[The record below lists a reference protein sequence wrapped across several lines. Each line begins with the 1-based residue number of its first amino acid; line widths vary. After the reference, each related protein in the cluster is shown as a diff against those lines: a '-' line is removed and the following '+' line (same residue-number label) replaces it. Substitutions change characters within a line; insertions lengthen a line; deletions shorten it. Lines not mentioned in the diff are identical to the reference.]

1 VPSRNKSKTM
11 KASVMSET
19 VFAPSLCHID
29 LAALQ
34 RNFARLG
41 EPASLMPVI
50 KNDAYGHGLLPV
62 ARALAEVG
70 ARRFAVGTPGE
81 GAALRRAG
89 LQQEIVPLLG
99 GMTLEDWRAAAAHS
113 LLPLLA
119 DGEDLKKALAC
130 CRHDRALRVGI
141 KCETGMN
148 RLGFCRQDIPGLME
162 YLRSHPCLEPVLA
175 LSHLACADMP
185 EENAYSQSQIRAFT
199 AICENLRAVWP
210 FMERSL
216 ANSAGLLGLP
226 ESRFDVARPG
236 IALYG
241 GNPFAGGPR
250 EEAGA
255 GLEWGMSVSAPVI
268 GLRRLRAGQ
277 CVSYGRAFTAPA
289 DMTLAVIAAGYATG
303 VARSLSNRMEL
314 LIHGRRVPQVGR
326 VCMGMLMAD
335 VTALPQ
341 TRLSDTAWLLG
352 GPAEPGI
359 APVTA
364 QETADRL
371 ETIPYEIL
379 CRMGA
384 MNARVYAA

>member
-1 VPSRNKSKTM
+1 
-11 KASVMSET
+11 MSET
-19 VFAPSLCHID
+19 AFAPSLCRID

-34 RNFARLG
+34 RNFVRLG

-62 ARALAEVG
+62 ARALAAAG

-81 GAALRRAG
+81 GAALRQAG
-89 LQQEIVPLLG
+89 IKQEIVPLLG
-99 GMTLEDWRAAAAHS
+99 GMTLEDWRSAAAHS

-119 DGEDLKKALAC
+119 DGEDLKKAPAC
-130 CRHDRALRVGI
+130 SWHDRVLRVGI
-141 KCETGMN
+141 KFETGMN
-148 RLGFCRQDIPGLME
+148 RLGFRRQDIPDLAE
-162 YLRSHPCLEPVLA
+162 YLRARPCLEPVLA

-199 AICENLRAVWP
+199 AVCESLRAVWP
-210 FMERSL
+210 SVERSL

-226 ESRFDVARPG
+226 ESRFDVSRPG

-241 GNPFAGGPR
+241 GNPFAGGR
-250 EEAGA
+250 WERLGA

-268 GLRRLRAGQ
+268 GVRRLRTGQ
-277 CVSYGRAFTAPA
+277 SVSYGRAFTAPA

-303 VARSLSNRMEL
+303 VARALSGRMEVL
-314 LIHGRRVPQVGR
+314 VHGRRVPQVGR

-335 VTALPQ
+335 VTGLPQ
-341 TRLSDTAWLLG
+341 TRPADTAWLLG
-352 GPAEPGI
+352 GPAEPGVS
-359 APVTA
+359 PVTA

-371 ETIPYEIL
+371 GTIPYEIL

-384 MNARVYAA
+384 MNTRVYAP

>member
-1 VPSRNKSKTM
+1 MKT
-11 KASVMSET
+11 STTSET
-19 VFAPSLCHID
+19 AFAPSLCRID

-62 ARALAEVG
+62 ARALAKAG
-70 ARRFAVGTPGE
+70 ARCFAVGTPGE
-81 GAALRRAG
+81 GAALRQAG
-89 LQQEIVPLLG
+89 LKQEIVPLLG
-99 GMTLEDWRAAAAHS
+99 GMALEDWRVAAACF

-119 DGEDLKKALAC
+119 DSEDLKKALAC
-130 CRHDRALRVGI
+130 CRHDRVLRVGI

-148 RLGFCRQDIPGLME
+148 RLGFCQQDIPGLME
-162 YLRSHPCLEPVLA
+162 YLRAHPCLEPVLV

-185 EENAYSQSQIRAFT
+185 EENAYSQSQIRVFT
-199 AICENLRAVWP
+199 AICESLRVVWP
-210 FMERSL
+210 FMKRSL

-226 ESRFDVARPG
+226 ASRFDVSRPG

-241 GNPFAGGPR
+241 GNPFAGGLW

-268 GLRRLRAGQ
+268 GVRRVRAGQ
-277 CVSYGRAFTAPA
+277 SVSYGRVFTAPA

-303 VARSLSNRMEL
+303 VARALSDRMDV

-335 VTALPQ
+335 VTSLPQ
-341 TRLSDTAWLLG
+341 TRPSDTAWLLG

-384 MNARVYAA
+384 MNARVYTPY

>member
-1 VPSRNKSKTM
+1 MREPS
-11 KASVMSET
+11 
-19 VFAPSLCHID
+19 FAPSLCRID
-29 LAALQ
+29 LAVLQ

-41 EPASLMPVI
+41 EPAALMPVI

-62 ARALAEVG
+62 ARALAAAG

-89 LQQEIVPLLG
+89 LRQEIVPLLG
-99 GMTLEDWRAAAAHS
+99 GMTPEDWRTAAAHS

-130 CRHDRALRVGI
+130 SRHDRTLRVGI

-148 RLGFCRQDIPGLME
+148 RLGFRQQDIPDLTE
-162 YLRSHPCLEPVLA
+162 YLRSHPCLEPILA

-199 AICENLRAVWP
+199 AVCESLRAVWP

-226 ESRFDVARPG
+226 ESRFDVSRPG

-250 EEAGA
+250 EKLGA
-255 GLEWGMSVSAPVI
+255 GLEWGMSVSAPVV

-277 CVSYGRAFTAPA
+277 SVSYGRAFTAPA

-303 VARSLSNRMEL
+303 VARALSGRMEV
-314 LIHGRRVPQVGR
+314 LIRGRRAPQMGR

-364 QETADRL
+364 QEMADKL

-379 CRMGA
+379 CRMGT
-384 MNARVYAA
+384 MNTRGYAP